1 MKFVII
7 DDELGSSKQK
17 VELLNKDID
26 SGSHVF
32 LLIYLTGC
40 PPCNMTKPEWD
51 MLEKEFP
58 DNNLVVAR
66 INSDLLSGLKNYG
79 GSPKGYPT
87 MRYIC
92 KKGSKIIIEEYDG
105 ERTKDAFIKWIKSHI
120 GVTRHVGGSRRRKK
134 MASRH
139 SRKSKSRSQ
148 SKRHS
153 IRHSRKSKSK
163 RHSIRHSRKS
173 RSKRHRRI
181 ARGIKEDIENLR
193 KKRPELFKEFES
205 KLPNDIPPEIEL
217 NFKDEVSPLTDSALS
232 YTDNAIDNAI
242 DYSLSPLTEEE

>member
-7 DDELGSSKQK
+7 DDQLGSSKQK

-58 DNNLVVAR
+58 DNDNLVVAR
-66 INSDLLSGLKNYG
+66 INSDLLRELKNYG

-92 KKGSKIIIEEYDG
+92 KKGSKITIEEYDG

-120 GVTRHVGGSRRRKK
+120 GKAQHVGGSRRRKK

-139 SRKSKSRSQ
+139 SRRHSRKSKSR
-148 SKRHS
+148 RR
-153 IRHSRKSKSK
+153 RHSRKSKSK

-173 RSKRHRRI
+173 KRHRRI
-181 ARGIKEDIENLR
+181 DRGIKEDIENFR

-217 NFKDEVSPLTDSALS
+217 NFKDEV
-232 YTDNAIDNAI
+232 
-242 DYSLSPLTEEE
+242 

>member
-17 VELLNKDID
+17 VKLLNEDID

-58 DNNLVVAR
+58 DNDNLVVAR
-66 INSDLLSGLKNYG
+66 INSDLLPELKNYG

-87 MRYIC
+87 MRYIY

-105 ERTKDAFIKWIKSHI
+105 ERTKDAFIKWIKSHV

-139 SRKSKSRSQ
+139 SRKSKRY
-148 SKRHS
+148 S
-153 IRHSRKSKSK
+153 IRHSKKSKKHRRKSK
-163 RHSIRHSRKS
+163 RRK
-173 RSKRHRRI
+173 SKRHRRHYLI
-181 ARGIKEDIENLR
+181 QI
-193 KKRPELFKEFES
+193 
-205 KLPNDIPPEIEL
+205 
-217 NFKDEVSPLTDSALS
+217 TQ
-232 YTDNAIDNAI
+232 
-242 DYSLSPLTEEE
+242 

>member
-58 DNNLVVAR
+58 DNNNLVVAR
-66 INSDLLSGLKNYG
+66 INSDLLPELKNYG

-87 MRYIC
+87 MRYIY

-105 ERTKDAFIKWIKSHI
+105 ERTKDAFIKWIKSHV
-120 GVTRHVGGSRRRKK
+120 GVTRHVGGSRRRIKK

-139 SRKSKSRSQ
+139 SRRHSKKSKSKRHSIRHRRKSR

-153 IRHSRKSKSK
+153 IRHSRK
-163 RHSIRHSRKS
+163 
-173 RSKRHRRI
+173 SKRHRRI
-181 ARGIKEDIENLR
+181 ARGIKEDIENFR
-193 KKRPELFKEFES
+193 KKKTR
-205 KLPNDIPPEIEL
+205 IIQR
-217 NFKDEVSPLTDSALS
+217 
-232 YTDNAIDNAI
+232 I
-242 DYSLSPLTEEE
+242 